1 MEKPKRYVVLAIVI
15 VASSLSYA
23 VFIDAPTVY
32 VIDCNLA
39 TEENVSTYIIIEKAE
54 NIKGVYI
61 NLSYDASVVNV
72 EDIRSSEFSITSYK
86 YIDNERGYVGF
97 AAVNIEPLSGD
108 IEFAEIHFKAVGEQ
122 GDSTPLNFNSVT
134 INDGVSQVRSCD
146 LDGIITIL

>member
-1 MEKPKRYVVLAIVI
+1 MEKPKLYVVLAIVI

-23 VFIDAPTVY
+23 VSIGTPTVY
-32 VIDCNLA
+32 VMDCNLK

-72 EDIRSSEFSITSYK
+72 EDIKSSEFSTTSYK
-86 YIDNERGYVGF
+86 YIDNERGHVGF
-97 AAVNIEPLSGD
+97 AAVNTEPLSGD
-108 IEFAEIHFKAVGEQ
+108 IKFAEIHFKAVGEQ
-122 GDSTPLNFNSVT
+122 GDNTPLTFNSLT
-134 INDGVSQVRSCD
+134 INDGVSQVRSRN